1 MDKERRFP
9 IILSSFWLKIAA
21 LLTMTIDHVGYM
33 LLSTQLLPQLGYVF
47 RIIGRIALPLFCFM
61 IAEGVI
67 HTKNFRRYILRLGIM
82 ASVVSLIIIGSNEIP
97 FFRNYGLSMR
107 DEGIIFVDLL
117 LGAVSVYC
125 LMQKK
130 WYIKI
135 LAILPLAFGVASFIA
150 TEFDWCGCY
159 GEVWWVPYFIR
170 GQYGWYSILLII
182 AFYFA
187 HYLSQLFIK
196 FASSISQIPY
206 ETYEGSYF
214 ERNTINVISV
224 ILLSII
230 TIAYYYICK
239 FTPEKFAFWSDLLY
253 VQLYAIL
260 AGVFILLYSGLRGY
274 NKKWFQYGSYLYYL
288 LHMLI
293 IGIIFYLILL

>member
-9 IILSSFWLKIAA
+9 LILSSFWLKVIA

-33 LLSTQLLPQLGYVF
+33 MQGFDIQPIGDIF

-61 IAEGVI
+61 IAEGVL
-67 HTKNFRRYILRLGIM
+67 HTKNFKRYALRLGIM
-82 ASVVSLIIIGSNEIP
+82 ARVVSVIIIGSHEIP
-97 FFRNYGLSMR
+97 FFRNNGLSMR
-107 DEGIIFVDLL
+107 DEGVIFIDLL
-117 LGAVSVYC
+117 LGAVSVY
-125 LMQKK
+125 LLRQKK

-135 LAILPLAFGVASFIA
+135 LAILPLAFGIASYIA
-150 TEFDWCGCY
+150 CIYESCGCY
-159 GEVWWVPYFIR
+159 GEVLWLPYFMR

-182 AFYFA
+182 GFYFA
-187 HYLSQLFIK
+187 HYLSQVFIK

-206 ETYEGSYF
+206 EAYEGSYF
-214 ERNTINVISV
+214 ERNTLNVISA
-224 ILLSII
+224 ILLGLI
-230 TIAYYYICK
+230 TGLYYFVCSLIPVQY
-239 FTPEKFAFWSDLLY
+239 AFWSGFLDI
-253 VQLYAIL
+253 QLFAIL

-293 IGIIFYLILL
+293 IAIIFYFIFI